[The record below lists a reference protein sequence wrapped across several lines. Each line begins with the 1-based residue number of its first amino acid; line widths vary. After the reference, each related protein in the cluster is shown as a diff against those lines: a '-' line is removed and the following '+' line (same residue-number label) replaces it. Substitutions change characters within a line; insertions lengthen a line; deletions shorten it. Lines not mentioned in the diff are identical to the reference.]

1 MSGFEFEN
9 RYFLIFLILL
19 PILAWFRGKHGRSAA
34 FLYSSTDLVR
44 GITDLRRS
52 PTKGAGAK
60 LRWLA
65 LALCIIALARPRLG
79 EGETA
84 VTASGTD
91 IVVALDLSGSMAAE
105 DFFSQKER
113 INRLEA
119 AKNVLR
125 EFIDQRRNDRISL
138 VAFAGQAYIASPLTL
153 DHDFL
158 LQNLKRLNLET
169 IKDDGTAIGS
179 AMAAGLNRLRD
190 LDSKS
195 QSMILMTDGQNNA
208 GEMPP
213 LTAAEAAESLGVKIY
228 TIGVG
233 TRGTA
238 PFPAGK
244 NPFGQ
249 TFYQQMEVNIDEDT
263 LTKIAEL
270 TQGKYYRAD
279 STDTLQKIYQEIDQL
294 EKSEI
299 TINQYLYY
307 EEVFHWFAFPALG
320 ILLLETILNHTLW
333 RRLP

>member
-1 MSGFEFEN
+1 MPGFAHP
-9 RYFLIFLILL
+9 YFLLLLLLL
-19 PILAWFRGKHGRSAA
+19 PILAWLRGKHGRSAA

-105 DFFSQKER
+105 DFFSQKKR

-125 EFIDQRRNDRISL
+125 EFIDKRRNDRIGL

-158 LQNLKRLNLET
+158 LHNLDRLNLET
-169 IKDDGTAIGS
+169 IEDEGTAIGS
-179 AMAAGLNRLRD
+179 AIAAGLNRLRD

-195 QSMILMTDGQNNA
+195 QSMILMTDGENNA
-208 GEMPP
+208 GAMPP

-238 PFPAGK
+238 PFPGK

-249 TFYQQMEVNIDEDT
+249 TVYYPREVNIDEDT
-263 LTKIAEL
+263 LTKIADI

-299 TINQYLYY
+299 EADQYLYY
-307 EEVFHWFAFPALG
+307 EEIFHWFLFPALG
-320 ILLLETILNHTLW
+320 IILLETILNHTLW

>member
-1 MSGFEFEN
+1 MLGFEN
-9 RYFLIFLILL
+9 PYLLLFLLLL

-84 VTASGTD
+84 VTASGAD
-91 IVVALDLSGSMAAE
+91 ILVALDLSGSMAAE
-105 DFFSQKER
+105 DFFLQERR
-113 INRLEA
+113 INRLDA

-125 EFIDQRRNDRISL
+125 EFIDKRRNDRIGL

-158 LQNLKRLNLET
+158 LQNLDRLNLET
-169 IKDDGTAIGS
+169 IEDDGTAIGS
-179 AMAAGLNRLRD
+179 AMAAGLNRVRD

-195 QSMILMTDGQNNA
+195 QILILMTDGQNNA
-208 GEMPP
+208 GKTPP
-213 LTAAEAAESLGVKIY
+213 LTAAEAAEILGVKIY

-238 PFPAGK
+238 PVPGK

-249 TFYQQMEVNIDEDT
+249 TIYHQMEVNIDEDT
-263 LTKIAEL
+263 LREIAEL

-279 STDTLQKIYQEIDQL
+279 STDTLQKIYREIDQL

-307 EEVFHWFAFPALG
+307 EEVFHWFVFPALG

>member
-1 MSGFEFEN
+1 MPGFAHP
-9 RYFLIFLILL
+9 YLLLFLLLL

-52 PTKGAGAK
+52 TTKGAGAK

-65 LALCIIALARPRLG
+65 LALCIIALARPRMG

-105 DFFSQKER
+105 DFFFQEKR

-125 EFIDQRRNDRISL
+125 EFIDKRRNDRIGL
-138 VAFAGQAYIASPLTL
+138 VAFAGQAYIAAPLTL
-153 DHDFL
+153 DHGFL
-158 LQNLKRLNLET
+158 VQNLARLNLET
-169 IKDDGTAIGS
+169 IEDEGTAIGS
-179 AMAAGLNRLRD
+179 AIAAGLNRLRD

-195 QSMILMTDGQNNA
+195 RSMILMTDGENNA
-208 GEMPP
+208 GKMPP

-244 NPFGQ
+244 DFFGQ
-249 TFYQQMEVNIDEDT
+249 TVYHQMEVNIDEDT
-263 LTKIAEL
+263 LTKIADL
-270 TQGKYYRAD
+270 TQGNYYRAD

-299 TINQYLYY
+299 ETKQYLYY
-307 EEVFHWFAFPALG
+307 EEIYHWFLFPALG
-320 ILLLETILNHTLW
+320 IILLETILSHTLW